1 MTQRGYKNPP
11 KAHQFKKGK
20 SGNPKGRPRKKK
32 QSSSDPGL
40 DLIASVHRE
49 LRKSVFVQ
57 ENGKHREISKLDAF
71 SAQLVAQSVNGKPSQ
86 QKMLLSL
93 LMLDTH
99 EETEKQTL
107 EQLQSHDEDLLNELY
122 EQLNAIEDDTPDDG
136 DGLGVM
142 LMTKITPAH
151 IHARARSSVGHFFEY
166 LYPLLHPKRPIEMDW
181 YIHAMSEAIMSLSRG
196 ETNPAYH
203 QCPSPLFK
211 NQSLHHLQYRFYLG
225 KRSKCRDHASYLR
238 GRAHTG
244 TCEQRTS
251 LDAPSRLHAFVSTHT
266 LCWYWI
272 SRSGPAYKCWWQ
284 SSLHICAGHN
294 DRSWCRLDHPG

>member
-136 DGLGVM
+136 DGLGSDV
-142 LMTKITPAH
+142 
-151 IHARARSSVGHFFEY
+151 
-166 LYPLLHPKRPIEMDW
+166 D
-181 YIHAMSEAIMSLSRG
+181 
-196 ETNPAYH
+196 
-203 QCPSPLFK
+203 
-211 NQSLHHLQYRFYLG
+211 
-225 KRSKCRDHASYLR
+225 D
-238 GRAHTG
+238 
-244 TCEQRTS
+244 
-251 LDAPSRLHAFVSTHT
+251 
-266 LCWYWI
+266 
-272 SRSGPAYKCWWQ
+272 
-284 SSLHICAGHN
+284 
-294 DRSWCRLDHPG
+294 

>member
-1 MTQRGYKNPP
+1 MTKRGYKNPP
-11 KAHQFKKGK
+11 EEHQFKKGK

-49 LRKSVFVQ
+49 LCKSVFVQ

-136 DGLGVM
+136 DDLGSDV
-142 LMTKITPAH
+142 
-151 IHARARSSVGHFFEY
+151 
-166 LYPLLHPKRPIEMDW
+166 D
-181 YIHAMSEAIMSLSRG
+181 
-196 ETNPAYH
+196 
-203 QCPSPLFK
+203 
-211 NQSLHHLQYRFYLG
+211 
-225 KRSKCRDHASYLR
+225 D
-238 GRAHTG
+238 
-244 TCEQRTS
+244 
-251 LDAPSRLHAFVSTHT
+251 
-266 LCWYWI
+266 
-272 SRSGPAYKCWWQ
+272 
-284 SSLHICAGHN
+284 
-294 DRSWCRLDHPG
+294 